1 LNIQTERLENHM
13 ARFTVEL
20 EASRLEQAKQAAAKK
35 LANRVN
41 IPGFRK
47 GKVPYKILVSY
58 VGEGAVLEDAIE
70 ILGNDV
76 YKEALDESGIEPY
89 GPGELEDFKVEP
101 QPTFTFVVPM
111 QPSVGL
117 GDYQS
122 TRLEWTDPIVSDEDV
137 TRSMRLLQEQEAV
150 VEESH
155 KPVELGNRV
164 TVEMYA
170 ATIDDEA
177 KSAEDQTAEVETP
190 ETEDA
195 HELHDHDEHD
205 HDHEHEGDEH
215 HHHDHGLGGNE
226 FIHEHNAVLMLG
238 EDNEEPAPGFK
249 QALVGANVDE
259 EREFEVTYPDDKEEW
274 GDDLA
279 GKRAKFKVTIKK
291 IESMTLPALNDDF
304 AARVTEKEEK
314 QLTLL
319 ELRIRMRE
327 NLQKNL
333 EQRVK
338 QEFAGQA
345 LDQLVEKAT
354 IAFPEAL
361 VNDQIENYLER
372 LDRDLR
378 QQNLTLEDYMR
389 ITGKNRDEVKA
400 DYRDVAVK
408 NVKRSLVMRELMGA
422 EKVEVNESQVDEQIN
437 NMLKQFGDQAESLR
451 PMLDTPAM
459 RENVR
464 NDLLEQSVLDRIVAI
479 AKGEAPEVSVLDAEN
494 PNTEATSTTS
504 AEVSQEGESA

>member
-1 LNIQTERLENHM
+1 
-13 ARFTVEL
+13 
-20 EASRLEQAKQAAAKK
+20 
-35 LANRVN
+35 
-41 IPGFRK
+41 
-47 GKVPYKILVSY
+47 
-58 VGEGAVLEDAIE
+58 
-70 ILGNDV
+70 
-76 YKEALDESGIEPY
+76 
-89 GPGELEDFKVEP
+89 
-101 QPTFTFVVPM
+101 M
-111 QPSVGL
+111 QPSVNL

-122 TRLEWTDPIVSDEDV
+122 TRLEWTDPVVSDEDV
-137 TRSMRLLQEQEAV
+137 NRSMRLLQEQEAV
-150 VEESH
+150 VEESQ

-170 ATIDDEA
+170 ATID
-177 KSAEDQTAEVETP
+177 
-190 ETEDA
+190 EDA
-195 HELHDHDEHD
+195 AESETHSDESESADAHDEHAHDHDHD
-205 HDHEHEGDEH
+205 HDHEEGEEH

-226 FIHEHNAVLMLG
+226 FIHEHSAVLVLG

-249 QALVGANVDE
+249 QALVGATVDE
-259 EREFEVTYPDDKEEW
+259 EREFEVTYPDDNEEW
-274 GDDLA
+274 GEELA
-279 GKRAKFKVTIKK
+279 GKHAKFKVTVKK
-291 IESMTLPALNDDF
+291 IESMTLPALNDDL

-314 QLTLL
+314 PLTLL

-345 LDQLVEKAT
+345 LDQLVQKAT
-354 IAFPEAL
+354 IAFPEVL
-361 VNDQIENYLER
+361 VSDQIERYLER

-378 QQNLTLEDYMR
+378 QQSLTLDDYMR

-400 DYRDVAVK
+400 DYREVAIQ
-408 NVKRSLVMRELMGA
+408 NVKRSLVMRELMTA
-422 EKVEVNESQVDEQIN
+422 ENLEVNESKVDEQIN
-437 NMLKQFGDQAESLR
+437 NMLTQFGEQAESLR

-479 AKGEAPEVSVLDAEN
+479 AKGEAPEVIAPDTGSET
-494 PNTEATSTTS
+494 TEATTSTTS